1 MAIDLQSSENLILLN
16 PRLSAEDYRTLYQVA
31 EIAQQERQLKEHVWI
46 ATSGSTADSVTSTK
60 LVAISK
66 NALKAS
72 AKAVND
78 FLEITEKDIWAQVLP
93 HFHVGGLGIEIRA
106 QLSASL
112 VINALDSKQNNKWD
126 ASFFYKNIQDHKC
139 TLSALVPA
147 QVYDLVTLQLKAPS
161 CLRAIVIG
169 GGAMDVNLYKQA
181 RQLGWPL
188 LPSYGMT
195 ETSSQIATASLRS
208 LDSVSFDFEYPDMQL
223 IGHAEVRTT
232 AEGFLQIRGS
242 SLFTCYAQKTA
253 EGIKHW
259 DPKLQ
264 GWFTSEDRGEV
275 ITSNMND
282 HHKILKILGRTAD
295 YIRIG
300 GEGSNVAALRVVL
313 EQVALDLNPAWP
325 LRVCVLD
332 MPSERLGSEIHM
344 VTTLNS
350 EEADLIAK
358 KFCEKVMPY
367 EKIRKIYF
375 IDEIPRTDLGKIQW
389 SLLRGKLC

>member
-1 MAIDLQSSENLILLN
+1 MAIDLQTSENLILLN
-16 PRLSAEDYRTLYQVA
+16 PRLAAEDYKTLYQVA
-31 EIAQQERQLKEHVWI
+31 EIAQNERQLKDHVWI
-46 ATSGSTADSVTSTK
+46 ATSGSTADSVSSTK

-72 AKAVND
+72 AIAVND
-78 FLEITEKDIWAQVLP
+78 FLGITEQDIWAQVLP

-106 QLSASL
+106 KISNSK
-112 VINALDSKQNNKWD
+112 VINALDGEQNNKWD
-126 ASFFYKNIQDHKC
+126 ALLFYKTIQTHQC

-147 QVYDLVTLQLKAPS
+147 QIYDLVNLKLKAPGS
-161 CLRAIVIG
+161 LRAIVIG

-181 RQLGWPL
+181 RQLGWPV
-188 LPSYGMT
+188 LPSFGMT

-208 LDSVSFDFEYPDMQL
+208 LDSLGSDAEYPDMQL
-223 IGHAEVRTT
+223 IGHADVRTT
-232 AEGFLQIRGS
+232 TEGFLKIRGS

-253 EGIKHW
+253 EGVKHW

-275 ITSNMND
+275 ITSNNSD
-282 HHKILKILGRTAD
+282 SHKILKIFGRTVD
-295 YIRIG
+295 YIKIG
-300 GEGSNVAALRVVL
+300 GEGSNVAALRTIL
-313 EQVALDLNPAWP
+313 EQVAQDLNPAWA
-325 LRVCVLD
+325 LKVCLLD
-332 MPSERLGSEIHM
+332 MPSERLGAEIHM

-389 SLLRGKLC
+389 SLLKGKLC